1 MPIPPGGQGR
11 FAKWLAKF
19 DPATISARFTQVRD
33 VASARAQNGLITF
46 ATLEELIGP
55 ILDKH
60 GVSGTDRA
68 KYQGFAKRLLKMA
81 VRNKAESATVVA
93 QGIKADY
100 VTRLKADPAICDEII
115 QVVLGWVA
123 PY

>member
-11 FAKWLAKF
+11 FAKWLVKF
-19 DPATISARFTQVRD
+19 DPATISARFTQVKE
-33 VASARAQNGLITF
+33 VASARAQSGLITF
-46 ATLEELIGP
+46 ATLEELVGP
-55 ILDKH
+55 ILDKY

-81 VRNKAESATVVA
+81 VRNKAESGVAVA

-115 QVVLGWVA
+115 QVVLGYVA

>member
-11 FAKWLAKF
+11 FSKWLAKF
-19 DPATISARFTQVRD
+19 DPATVSARFTQVKD
-33 VASARAQNGLITF
+33 VATVRAQNGLITF
-46 ATLEELIGP
+46 ATLEELVKP
-55 ILDKH
+55 ILEKY
-60 GVSGTDRA
+60 GVSGTDSA
-68 KYQGFAKRLLKMA
+68 KYQGFAKRLLKLA
-81 VRNKAESATVVA
+81 LRNKAESATVVA
-93 QGIKADY
+93 QGVKSDY